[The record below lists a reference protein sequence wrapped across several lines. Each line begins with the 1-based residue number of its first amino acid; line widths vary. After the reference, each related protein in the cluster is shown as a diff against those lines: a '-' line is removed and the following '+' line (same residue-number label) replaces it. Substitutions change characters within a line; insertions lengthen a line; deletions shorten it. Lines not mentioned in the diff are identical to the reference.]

1 MNIAVYC
8 GASYGKNNA
17 YQEAARKVGKWIAEK
32 NNRLVYGGGKAGLMG
47 VVADE
52 VLKHNGE
59 VIGIIPTFLAE
70 RELSHP
76 RLTSLETVDSM
87 SERKNK
93 MIALGDCY
101 IALPGGPGTLEEISE
116 VISWARVGQNQNP
129 CILFNQNGY
138 YNSLARFYD
147 EMVEE
152 GFLTKEDR
160 ERILFSDSL
169 EEIEAFILNYTPP
182 EVRTYNVSAKA

>member
-8 GASYGKNNA
+8 GASLGSDQA
-17 YQEAARKVGKWIAEK
+17 YQDAARKVGKWIAEK
-32 NNRLVYGGGKAGLMG
+32 NNTLVYGGGKAGLMG

-52 VLKHNGE
+52 VLANNGE
-59 VIGIIPTFLAE
+59 VIGIIPDFLVE

-76 RLTSLETVDSM
+76 NLTTLEVVDSM
-87 SERKNK
+87 SVRKNR

-101 IALPGGPGTLEEISE
+101 IALPGGPGTLEEIAE

-138 YNSLARFYD
+138 YDSLARFYD
-147 EMVEE
+147 EMVEH
-152 GFLTKEDR
+152 GFLSEQDR
-160 ERILFSDSL
+160 ELILFSDSV
-169 EEIEAFILNYTPP
+169 EEIELFISSYTPP
-182 EVRTYNVSAKA
+182 EIRKYTISPSS

>member
-8 GASYGKNNA
+8 GASLGSDQA
-17 YQEAARKVGKWIAEK
+17 YRDAAQKVGKWIAEK
-32 NNRLVYGGGKAGLMG
+32 NNTLVYGGGKAGLMG

-52 VLKHNGE
+52 VLANNGE
-59 VIGIIPTFLAE
+59 VIGIIPDFLVE

-76 RLTSLETVDSM
+76 KLTTLEIVDSM
-87 SERKNK
+87 SVRKNR

-101 IALPGGPGTLEEISE
+101 IALPGGPGTLEEIAE

-138 YNSLARFYD
+138 YDSLSRFYD
-147 EMVEE
+147 EMVEK
-152 GFLTKEDR
+152 GFLSEQDR
-160 ERILFSDSL
+160 ARILFSDSL
-169 EEIEAFILNYTPP
+169 EEIEVFISNYTPP
-182 EVRTYNVSAKA
+182 EIRKYTISPSS

>member
-8 GASYGKNNA
+8 GASLGSDQA
-17 YQEAARKVGKWIAEK
+17 YQDAAQKVGKWIAEK
-32 NNRLVYGGGKAGLMG
+32 NNTLVYGGGKAGLMG

-52 VLKHNGE
+52 VLANNGE
-59 VIGIIPTFLAE
+59 VIGIIPDFLVE

-76 RLTSLETVDSM
+76 NLTTLEIVDSM
-87 SERKNK
+87 SVRKNR

-101 IALPGGPGTLEEISE
+101 IALPGGPGTLEEIAE

-138 YNSLARFYD
+138 YDSLARFYD
-147 EMVEE
+147 EMVEN
-152 GFLTKEDR
+152 GFLSEQDR
-160 ERILFSDSL
+160 ERILFSDSV
-169 EEIEAFILNYTPP
+169 EEIEAFISSYTPP
-182 EVRTYNVSAKA
+182 EIRKYTISPSS

>member
-8 GASYGKNNA
+8 GASLGSNQA
-17 YQEAARKVGKWIAEK
+17 YQDAAREVGKWIAEK
-32 NNRLVYGGGKAGLMG
+32 NNTLVYGGGKAGLMG

-52 VLKHNGE
+52 VLANNGE
-59 VIGIIPTFLAE
+59 VIGIIPDFLVE

-76 RLTSLETVDSM
+76 NLTTLEIVDSM
-87 SERKNK
+87 SVRKNR

-101 IALPGGPGTLEEISE
+101 IALPGGPGTLEEIAE

-138 YNSLARFYD
+138 YDSLARFYD
-147 EMVEE
+147 EMVEN
-152 GFLTKEDR
+152 GFLSEQDR
-160 ERILFSDSL
+160 ERILFSDSVK
-169 EEIEAFILNYTPP
+169 EIEVFISSYTPP
-182 EVRTYNVSAKA
+182 ELRKYTISPSS